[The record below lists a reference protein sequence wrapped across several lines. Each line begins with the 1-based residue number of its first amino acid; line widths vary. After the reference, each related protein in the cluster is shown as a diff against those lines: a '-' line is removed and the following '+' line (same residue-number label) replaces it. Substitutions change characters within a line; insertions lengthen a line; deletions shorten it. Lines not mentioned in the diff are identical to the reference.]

1 MQHAYYVATILVSLF
16 LMLNAQ
22 GSDIN
27 FVRKTVF
34 TSHGVLI
41 GADDDYDTTSF
52 KGIPY
57 AKAPVG
63 DLRFKAPRNP
73 NPWVFPKKAQ
83 EFKPPC
89 KQMGNIFVVESSA
102 DLGKPFG
109 DEDCLYLNVW
119 TKKNDNMKKPIFFW
133 IHGGSNYK
141 GKSSDPN
148 YRGAYF
154 ANRHDAVYVSVN
166 YRLGH
171 FGAFLNKYT
180 DSANELDHS
189 PNLVTLDLIA
199 ALKWIKANAGSF
211 GGDENNITIAG
222 QSAGCMNVWG
232 LVQSPMAKD
241 LFHKAICSAGLPNT
255 YPMVL
260 AQKKTDLIL
269 EKLIEKHFP
278 GEDAKEFIK
287 SKSKKWLDEFLLNVP
302 SNDIVDINLGPVPFQ
317 HFSDGIVL
325 PRTGWAAFLSGNFN
339 RVPMILGGT
348 KDEFSAAVAG
358 ATLRMDISELYDI
371 MSSNDSISL
380 EYDDLISMKSKKEYS
395 LLVQNGS
402 ATLHS
407 LIDAINSYVT
417 NFIPAL
423 YRYHFEWNQLP
434 VPWNRVLGSLHGMDA
449 IFYLGNFESER
460 PNFTNFAWTNEN
472 KDSREKMREDFAQY
486 INGFIHSGNPNQKIA
501 EHLPK
506 WPQWNLVPLKKRRL
520 ILDEKTT
527 TRADYVHY
535 PISVSALDQYAKYIY
550 DFYDSLFYRD

>member
-1 MQHAYYVATILVSLF
+1 MQHIYYATIILLT
-16 LMLNAQ
+16 LALTPKAQ
-22 GSDIN
+22 GHDMD
-27 FVRKTVF
+27 FMEKTVL

-41 GADDDYDTTSF
+41 GATDDYETLSF
-52 KGIPY
+52 KGVPY
-57 AKAPVG
+57 AKPPVG
-63 DLRFKAPRNP
+63 KLRFKAPRSP
-73 NPWVFPKKAQ
+73 NSWIFPKKAQ
-83 EFKPPC
+83 DFKSAC
-89 KQMGNIFVVESSA
+89 KQMGNIFAVESSS

-119 TKKNDNMKKPIFFW
+119 TKKNNTTKKPIFFW

-154 ANRHDAVYVSVN
+154 ADRHDAVFVSVN

-180 DSANELDHS
+180 DSTEKLDHS

-199 ALKWIKANAGSF
+199 ALKWVKENAKAF

-232 LVQSPMAKD
+232 LVQSQMAEN

-255 YPMVL
+255 YPMMV
-260 AQKKTDLIL
+260 AKKKTDLIL

-278 GEDAKEFIK
+278 QQDPKEFIK
-287 SKSKKWLDEFLLNVP
+287 SKSKKWLNEFLQNVP
-302 SNDIVDINLGPVPFQ
+302 SDDIVSINLGPVPFQ

-325 PRTGWAAFLSGNFN
+325 PRSGWAALMAGNFN
-339 RVPMILGGT
+339 RVPMILGAT
-348 KDEFSAAVAG
+348 KDEFSAVVAG
-358 ATLRMDISELYDI
+358 ATLKLDINELYDI
-371 MSSNDSISL
+371 MSSNDPLSL
-380 EYDDLISMKSKKEYS
+380 EYDDLVSMKSEKEYA

-407 LIDAINSYVT
+407 LIDVINSYVA
-417 NFIPAL
+417 NFTPAL

-434 VPWNRVLGSLHGMDA
+434 SPWDKVLGTLHGMDA

-460 PNFTNFAWTNEN
+460 PNFSNFAWNEDN
-472 KDSREKMREDFAQY
+472 KKSREKMREDFAQY
-486 INGFIHSGNPNQKIA
+486 VNGFLHSGNPNQA
-501 EHLPK
+501 LSNDLPQ
-506 WPQWNLVPLKKRRL
+506 WPQWNLMPLKKRRL
-520 ILDEKTT
+520 VLDEKTSAK
-527 TRADYVHY
+527 ADYFHY
-535 PISVSALDQYAKYIY
+535 PLIISELDELAKFIY